1 MKDTAPKLSAAGW
14 LSVFDMLQEG
24 SPEAMVQFDKIVN
37 LKTSP
42 ISYHDVK
49 ITYGD
54 LVLIIAVLRDYVKG
68 FDILKE
74 IGQLPINEIQYDC
87 YYRKKFLD
95 IADKIS
101 EDIGYD
107 YDTKLKKCLKKAL
120 KEDNS
125 DIGGEALSLAFKRDR
140 QKAEADESKKAE
152 GGAA

>member
-1 MKDTAPKLSAAGW
+1 MKDVTPKLSAAGW
-14 LSVFDMLQEG
+14 LNLFDMMQEG
-24 SPEAMVQFDKIVN
+24 SPDAVMQLDKVVN

-54 LVLIIAVLRDYVKG
+54 LVLIIAMLRDYVKG
-68 FDILKE
+68 FDVLKE
-74 IGQLPINEIQYDC
+74 IGQLPINEFQYDY
-87 YYRKKFLD
+87 YYRNKFLD

-101 EDIGYD
+101 QDIGYD
-107 YDTKLKKCLKKAL
+107 YDAKLKKCLKKAL

-140 QKAEADESKKAE
+140 QKAEAEQAKKE

>member
-1 MKDTAPKLSAAGW
+1 MKDITPKLSAAGW
-14 LSVFDMLQEG
+14 LNLFDMMQEG
-24 SPEAMVQFDKIVN
+24 SPDAVMQLDKVVN

-74 IGQLPINEIQYDC
+74 IGQLPINEVQYDY

-95 IADKIS
+95 IADEIS
-101 EDIGYD
+101 ADIDYD
-107 YDTKLKKCLKKAL
+107 YDAKLKKCLKKAM

-140 QKAEADESKKAE
+140 QKAEADEKKTE

>member
-1 MKDTAPKLSAAGW
+1 MKDSAPKLSAAGW

-24 SPEAMVQFDKIVN
+24 SPDAVVQFDKIVN

-95 IADKIS
+95 IADKVS
-101 EDIGYD
+101 QDIDYD
-107 YDTKLKKCLKKAL
+107 YDAKLKKCLKRAL

-140 QKAEADESKKAE
+140 QKAEADQNKKAE

>member
-1 MKDTAPKLSAAGW
+1 MKDLTPKLSAAGW
-14 LSVFDMLQEG
+14 LNLFDMMQEG
-24 SPEAMVQFDKIVN
+24 SPDAIVSLDKGVN

-54 LVLIIAVLRDYVKG
+54 LVLIIAMLHDYVKG
-68 FDILKE
+68 FDVLKE
-74 IGQLPINEIQYDC
+74 IGQLPINEVQYDY

-101 EDIGYD
+101 ADIDYD
-107 YDTKLKKCLKKAL
+107 YDAKLKKCLKKAM

-140 QKAEADESKKAE
+140 QKAEADEKKAE

>member
-1 MKDTAPKLSAAGW
+1 MKDLTPKLSAAGW
-14 LSVFDMLQEG
+14 LNLFDMMQEG
-24 SPEAMVQFDKIVN
+24 SPDAVVSLDKVVN

-74 IGQLPINEIQYDC
+74 IGQLPINEVQYDY

-101 EDIGYD
+101 ADIEYD
-107 YDTKLKKCLKKAL
+107 YDAKLKKCLKKAM
-120 KEDNS
+120 KEDSS

-140 QKAEADESKKAE
+140 QRAEADEKKAE

>member
-1 MKDTAPKLSAAGW
+1 MKDMSTKLSAAGW
-14 LSVFDMLQEG
+14 LNLFDMMQEG
-24 SPEAMVQFDKIVN
+24 SPDALVSFDRIIN

-49 ITYGD
+49 VTYGD
-54 LVLIIAVLRDYVKG
+54 LVLVIAMLHDYVKG

-74 IGQLPINEIQYDC
+74 IGQLPINEVQYD
-87 YYRKKFLD
+87 YHYRKKFLD

-107 YDTKLKKCLKKAL
+107 YEAKFKKCLKKAM
-120 KEDNS
+120 KEDKS
-125 DIGGEALSLAFKRDR
+125 DVGGEALSLAFKRDR
-140 QKAEADESKKAE
+140 QKAEADENKKAE

>member
-1 MKDTAPKLSAAGW
+1 MKDITPKLSAAGW
-14 LSVFDMLQEG
+14 LNLFDMMQEG
-24 SPEAMVQFDKIVN
+24 SPDAVMQFDKVVN

-74 IGQLPINEIQYDC
+74 IGQLPINEVQYDY

-101 EDIGYD
+101 ADIDYD
-107 YDTKLKKCLKKAL
+107 YDAKLKKCLKKAM

-140 QKAEADESKKAE
+140 QKAEADEKKAE

>member
-1 MKDTAPKLSAAGW
+1 MKDITPKLSAAGW
-14 LSVFDMLQEG
+14 LNLFDMMQEG
-24 SPEAMVQFDKIVN
+24 SPDAVMQLDKVVN

-74 IGQLPINEIQYDC
+74 IGQLPINEVQYDY

-101 EDIGYD
+101 ADIDYD
-107 YDTKLKKCLKKAL
+107 YDAKLKKCLKKAM

-140 QKAEADESKKAE
+140 QKAEADEKKTE

>member
-1 MKDTAPKLSAAGW
+1 MKDMSTKLSAAGW
-14 LSVFDMLQEG
+14 LNLFDMMQEG
-24 SPEAMVQFDKIVN
+24 SPDAVMQLDKVVN

-74 IGQLPINEIQYDC
+74 IGQLPINEVQYDY

-101 EDIGYD
+101 ADIDYD
-107 YDTKLKKCLKKAL
+107 YDAKLKKCLKKAM

-140 QKAEADESKKAE
+140 QKAEADEKKAE